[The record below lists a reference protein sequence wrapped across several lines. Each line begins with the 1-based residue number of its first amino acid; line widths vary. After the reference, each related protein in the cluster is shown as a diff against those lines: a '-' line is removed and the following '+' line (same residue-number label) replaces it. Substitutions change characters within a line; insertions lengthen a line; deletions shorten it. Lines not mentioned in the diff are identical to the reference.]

1 MVKISL
7 KGKDAQPAEQK
18 KGIEGKPEQKVGG
31 LPLGGE
37 KGGVSKFGIGIVDT
51 ALMGG
56 IPGGSCVLLA
66 GGSGVGKTIL
76 AMQWLFNGYRTYQE
90 PGIYITTTEPVFK
103 AIANMKKFTFF
114 DSTCINPMQVHMT
127 DLRSIM
133 QDLNIDYTKDAMI
146 WQDVENILSVVKN
159 LVEGMGAKRLVL
171 DSVTA
176 VCYRLKDES
185 LIRSFIFKLGTML
198 SNLDCTTLL
207 TSEVASKDKM
217 YSPFGVEEFISD
229 GILKLEYVPRGDS
242 QVRALNIVKMR
253 GTDFDPSPHYYT
265 ITGEGQ
271 TYFPRMD
278 LVEVQDL
285 PDARVT
291 TGISGLDKMVM
302 GGLFKGTTTLLTGSS
317 GTGKS
322 LFGIQFLQEGARAKQ
337 KGLLISYEESK
348 AQIFKDAKSCPGVD
362 LEQLEKAGLLRVV
375 CRFPE
380 NLTYEEHFQLIM
392 REIDS
397 FKPER
402 VVIDSLSSLEKVFS
416 PENLIEY
423 TRRVNFY
430 LKRHGCTNVLINA
443 SEGIFET
450 TALTHGHL
458 STIPDSIILLK
469 YVEIKSVM
477 KRFITILKIRGSDH
491 DKCLR
496 EYVIENNG
504 INVRDVFKGM
514 QGILSGNVQHHMEQE
529 EMIKAFRDL
538 SKSSG

>member
-1 MVKISL
+1 MSL
-7 KGKDAQPAEQK
+7 
-18 KGIEGKPEQKVGG
+18 
-31 LPLGGE
+31 
-37 KGGVSKFGIGIVDT
+37 
-51 ALMGG
+51 
-56 IPGGSCVLLA
+56 
-66 GGSGVGKTIL
+66 
-76 AMQWLFNGYRTYQE
+76 
-90 PGIYITTTEPVFK
+90 
-103 AIANMKKFTFF
+103 
-114 DSTCINPMQVHMT
+114 
-127 DLRSIM
+127 
-133 QDLNIDYTKDAMI
+133 
-146 WQDVENILSVVKN
+146 
-159 LVEGMGAKRLVL
+159 
-171 DSVTA
+171 
-176 VCYRLKDES
+176 
-185 LIRSFIFKLGTML
+185 
-198 SNLDCTTLL
+198 
-207 TSEVASKDKM
+207 
-217 YSPFGVEEFISD
+217 
-229 GILKLEYVPRGDS
+229 
-242 QVRALNIVKMR
+242 
-253 GTDFDPSPHYYT
+253 
-265 ITGEGQ
+265 
-271 TYFPRMD
+271 
-278 LVEVQDL
+278 
-285 PDARVT
+285 
-291 TGISGLDKMVM
+291 
-302 GGLFKGTTTLLTGSS
+302 
-317 GTGKS
+317 
-322 LFGIQFLQEGARAKQ
+322 
-337 KGLLISYEESK
+337 
-348 AQIFKDAKSCPGVD
+348 
-362 LEQLEKAGLLRVV
+362 AGLLRVV

-504 INVRDVFKGM
+504 INVREVFKGM